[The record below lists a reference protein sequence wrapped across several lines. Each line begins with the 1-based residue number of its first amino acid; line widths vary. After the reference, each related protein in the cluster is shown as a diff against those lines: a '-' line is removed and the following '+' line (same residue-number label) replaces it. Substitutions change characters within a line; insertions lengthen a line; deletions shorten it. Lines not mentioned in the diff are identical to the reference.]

1 MAGNTY
7 SKECVADGSKPP
19 PISEESKKQHAS
31 LKTGVSSCKA
41 KRNEQSKCATK
52 EVTEDKSQ
60 GSRSL
65 SKKSTSKDAISSKES
80 KCKPS
85 AEYKDVFAKIASG
98 ESKAPVVANPPPNAT
113 VACENNKGHGH
124 IIQKGRF
131 RYSPGFEI
139 LRKTTKETNKDGQ
152 KGKKS
157 PDKIP
162 LKGSKQTQPPKV
174 QPSNSFEVI
183 HGASKEG
190 GDKKVVKKN
199 SDAKNSKKKIEK
211 SLSEKRKRKL
221 AKSVSSH
228 SSVSSVPSVHFEG
241 GGSIRPLG
249 AKETT
254 GKTGCDKHPTVS
266 KSKATEGS
274 LCKTKT
280 IEKKHG

>member
-19 PISEESKKQHAS
+19 SISEESKKQHAS
-31 LKTGVSSCKA
+31 SKSGVSSCKT
-41 KRNEQSKCATK
+41 KRNEQSKCVTK

-65 SKKSTSKDAISSKES
+65 SKKSTSKDGIAPKES
-80 KCKPS
+80 KGKHS
-85 AEYKDVFAKIASG
+85 AEYKDVFAQIAAG

-113 VACENNKGHGH
+113 VAAENNKGHGH

-139 LRKTTKETNKDGQ
+139 LRKTKETNKDGQ

-157 PDKIP
+157 PDKIT
-162 LKGSKQTQPPKV
+162 LKGSKPTQPTKV

-199 SDAKNSKKKIEK
+199 SDAKNSKKKVEK

-221 AKSVSSH
+221 SKSVSSH

-254 GKTGCDKHPTVS
+254 GKTGFDKHPTVS
-266 KSKATEGS
+266 KSKAAEGS
-274 LCKTKT
+274 LCKTN
-280 IEKKHG
+280 EKKHG